1 MSMIKGRS
9 RRYPLV
15 LLALA
20 GALILSGCAQASN
33 EEATAGYS
41 SPGQRARSFIDEMRS
56 EEGDEA
62 VSEQLNEHRQEIE
75 EVQSERE
82 EDPNAEVAQEAQ
94 AEGAEARETIENEE
108 AEDEAEAEGPEV
120 SEREPGIGRL
130 LREG

>member
-1 MSMIKGRS
+1 MSMTKGPS
-9 RRYPLV
+9 RRYPLA
-15 LLALA
+15 LLALL
-20 GALILSGCAQASN
+20 GTLVLSGCASAGS
-33 EEATAGYS
+33 EATAGYS

-120 SEREPGIGRL
+120 SEREPGVGRL